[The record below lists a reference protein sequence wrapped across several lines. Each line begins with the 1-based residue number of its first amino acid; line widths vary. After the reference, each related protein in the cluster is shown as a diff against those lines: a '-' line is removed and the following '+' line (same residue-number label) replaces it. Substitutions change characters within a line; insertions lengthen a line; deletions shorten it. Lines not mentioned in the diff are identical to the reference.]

1 MKYKNI
7 YLKGHNTIKE
17 AREGINQ
24 YIEIYNSQRIH
35 SSIDYKTPDMVYY
48 NLSDEMLSSKIKDLL
63 KAA

>member
-1 MKYKNI
+1 LKYENI
-7 YLKGHNTIKE
+7 YPKGYSTIKE

-24 YIEIYNSQRIH
+24 YIEIYNSRRIH
-35 SSIDYKTPDMVYY
+35 SSIGYKTPDMVYY

>member
-1 MKYKNI
+1 LKYENV
-7 YLKGHNTIKE
+7 YPKGYNTVKE

-48 NLSDEMLSSKIKDLL
+48 NLSDEMLDSKIKDLL